1 MDGLEMSSDI
11 LAARELRFPAQN
23 YASAISQ
30 EISQQLDNPERRHEP
45 DGICSP
51 ELPDPALVEDAPQK
65 VERQS
70 VLVEAQG
77 LVHGDRNLQYGP
89 PYDEYVRTSGMVNAM
104 LAHKLKEPL
113 LPEEVA
119 YIMECVKLS
128 RQIFRPKRDNMVDGA
143 GYCEVA
149 QWIIDERANR
159 AAQL

>member
-1 MDGLEMSSDI
+1 
-11 LAARELRFPAQN
+11 
-23 YASAISQ
+23 
-30 EISQQLDNPERRHEP
+30 
-45 DGICSP
+45 
-51 ELPDPALVEDAPQK
+51 
-65 VERQS
+65 
-70 VLVEAQG
+70 
-77 LVHGDRNLQYGP
+77 
-89 PYDEYVRTSGMVNAM
+89 
-104 LAHKLKEPL
+104 LKEPL